1 MTITLRGTKGS
12 ELTHAELDGNFTDL
26 AGQITNVENLY
37 LSTIAASNTYLTL
50 TSASSTYLT
59 QSNASS
65 TYLTQN
71 NASTTYLTQTNA
83 STTYISLATLQ
94 AEVAAS
100 ADFADFQTRIDAL
113 ESMIE
118 VARES
123 EHPRAY
129 EVLAGLI
136 KNTSDVND
144 KLMDLNKKQKDL
156 LQKAEE
162 ESKQPQIGQQTNNV
176 FLGSTADI
184 QRLLQNGD
192 DIVDVTPERNVSR
205 ES

>member
-1 MTITLRGTKGS
+1 MSDNPDNLKNDYEYSRQTYYELVEKGK
-12 ELTHAELDGNFTDL
+12 
-26 AGQITNVENLY
+26 
-37 LSTIAASNTYLTL
+37 
-50 TSASSTYLT
+50 
-59 QSNASS
+59 
-65 TYLTQN
+65 
-71 NASTTYLTQTNA
+71 
-83 STTYISLATLQ
+83 
-94 AEVAAS
+94 
-100 ADFADFQTRIDAL
+100 DAL